1 MEADRINSHI
11 SQLMFDRAISVGLLT
26 AVVFTALAHGAVE
39 PWAVAGFELLVAGLI
54 LLWGVKVIVEKKVT
68 IRIPAVG
75 LPLVALVALALVQSL
90 AITDHLGER
99 LSFSLDV
106 EATRTTLL
114 TLSCLFVSFLIA
126 ANFFGSSN
134 RKLGLANFLIGWGL
148 ALAVFALLQHFTWN
162 GRFYWLR
169 TLTARNAMPF
179 GPFVNRNHF
188 AGYMEMLAPLPIAMV
203 IARAPGR
210 DLRLLYV
217 FAAVMMAMAAI
228 VSLSRG
234 GMISLGAELVFIAA
248 LSARRQDV
256 GGRRPAEGTARLAS
270 VLFMPR
276 SAALILLIAGVV
288 VAGVLWMAPNQIVDR
303 ITSQS
308 AGSQAQQAET
318 LFSSRGWVWRDTIA
332 MIRAKPLMG
341 VGLGAYETAYPIYSQ
356 DDGAVALGRSY
367 AVDRAH
373 NDYLQLVTEGGIV
386 GGVLA
391 LWFIVSIFRAVVRGA
406 KSNDSLR
413 RAFAI
418 GGGAGIFGILVHSL
432 VDFNLQLPSNAL
444 LFLLLVAA
452 VTYARVAKPKAQP
465 GRKHV
470 TRSSHAAAVAIGA

>member
-1 MEADRINSHI
+1 MESDEIESTKR
-11 SQLMFDRAISVGLLT
+11 QLMLDRAIRVGLLT

-39 PWAVAGFELLVAGLI
+39 SWAVAGFELLIAGI
-54 LLWGVKVIVEKKVT
+54 MLLWGVKVIVEKTVKV
-68 IRIPAVG
+68 RIPAAGFPVA
-75 LPLVALVALALVQSL
+75 ALVALAMVQSL
-90 AITDHLGER
+90 ATTDQAGER

-114 TLSCLFVSFLIA
+114 ALFCLFVSFLIA
-126 ANFFGSSN
+126 ANFFGSHN

-169 TLTARNAMPF
+169 SLTARNAIPF

-188 AGYMEMLAPLPIAMV
+188 AGYMEMLAPLPVAMV

-217 FAAVMMAMAAI
+217 FAAVMMALAAI

-234 GMISLGAELVFIAA
+234 GMISLAAELVFIAVM
-248 LSARRQDV
+248 SARRHDV
-256 GGRRPAEGTARLAS
+256 GGRRPAEGAARLAS
-270 VLFMPR
+270 FLFVPR
-276 SAALILLIAGVV
+276 TAALILLIAGVV
-288 VAGVLWMAPNQIVDR
+288 VAGVLWMAPNQVVDR
-303 ITSQS
+303 ITGRSR
-308 AGSQAQQAET
+308 GSEAQRAET
-318 LFSSRGWVWRDTIA
+318 FFSSRGWIWRDTIA
-332 MIRAKPLMG
+332 MIRLNPIIG
-341 VGLGAYETAYPIYSQ
+341 VGLGAFETAYPIYSK
-356 DDGAVALGRSY
+356 DDGAIVLGKSY

-373 NDYLQLVTEGGIV
+373 NDYLQVVAEGGFV

-391 LWFIVSIFRAVVRGA
+391 LWFLVSVFRAVSRGA

-413 RAFAI
+413 RAFAL
-418 GGGAGIFGILVHSL
+418 GAGAGIFGILVHSL

-444 LFLLLVAA
+444 LFLLLVGSVSCVRAP
-452 VTYARVAKPKAQP
+452 R
-465 GRKHV
+465 RKR
-470 TRSSHAAAVAIGA
+470 TRNRSASPIGV